1 MPAKSEK
8 QQKFFG
14 MVHGLQKGTTEPS
27 DVSAEVEKV
36 AKDISADDAE
46 DFAATKHTG
55 LPDKVDES
63 DGYIETPEE
72 LKVKKD
78 AVQSGM
84 PKTREKKMKKKIHEK
99 HIKLRDL
106 IEESWMEEDLS
117 HEDKTGFLEAVRNYN
132 TYGKQIYRE
141 GNLIELAE
149 KLAKICKMAEHFTI
163 RESDNWFDD
172 VTVKRNMGELKKLG
186 GNFHKVATEV
196 QAVQD
201 RMTGLY
207 EDMGNILGRY
217 FEVQDLK
224 EIELMNQK
232 KAAIQQRLAETDSI
246 SVGDRVEVD
255 FEKLQQHTNVRPYL
269 KLVSKMVDRGR
280 GSAEVVKVEGDKI
293 YLAVSKM
300 DAMLGTAEVPVSVLK
315 KVAKKEAINEK
326 DKRG

>member
-8 QQKFFG
+8 QQRFFG
-14 MVHGLQKGTTEPS
+14 MVHGLQKGTTKPS
-27 DVSAEVEKV
+27 DVSARVKKV
-36 AKDISADDAE
+36 AKDISPEDAE
-46 DFAATKHTG
+46 DFAATEHKG
-55 LPDKVDES
+55 LPSKVDES
-63 DGYIETPEE
+63 DGYTESPEE

-84 PKTREKKMKKKIHEK
+84 PKTRERRMEHKK
-99 HIKLRDL
+99 HIKLKDL
-106 IEESWMEEDLS
+106 IEEGWMDKEKFS
-117 HEDKTGFLEAVRNYN
+117 HEDKTSFLEAVRNYN
-132 TYGKQIYRE
+132 VFGKQIYRE
-141 GNLIELAE
+141 ENLIELAE
-149 KLAKICKMAEHFTI
+149 KLAKICQMAEHFTI
-163 RESDNWFDD
+163 REGGDGNWFDD
-172 VTVKRNMGELKKLG
+172 VTIKRNMGELKKLG

-201 RMTGLY
+201 RMVGLY

-269 KLVSKMVDRGR
+269 KLVRKMVNRGR

-293 YLAVSKM
+293 YLAVSKI

-315 KVAKKEAINEK
+315 KVVKKETINEK

>member
-1 MPAKSEK
+1 MPARSKK

-27 DVSAEVEKV
+27 DVTAKVKKV
-36 AKDISADDAE
+36 AGDISPDDAE
-46 DFAATKHTG
+46 DFASTKHKG
-55 LPDKVDES
+55 LPDQVDET
-63 DGYIETPEE
+63 DGHTCSPEE

-84 PKTREKKMKKKIHEK
+84 PKTRERKMKKKIHEK

-106 IEESWMEEDLS
+106 IEESWMEEEDLS
-117 HEDKTGFLEAVRNYN
+117 HEDKSGFLEAVKNYN

-163 RESDNWFDD
+163 REGDNWFDD

-217 FEVQDLK
+217 FEVQNLE
-224 EIELMNQK
+224 EIEAIEQK
-232 KAAIQQRLAETDSI
+232 KRYEMEQHAARTRLE
-246 SVGDRVEVD
+246 SVPEQG
-255 FEKLQQHTNVRPYL
+255 
-269 KLVSKMVDRGR
+269 
-280 GSAEVVKVEGDKI
+280 
-293 YLAVSKM
+293 
-300 DAMLGTAEVPVSVLK
+300 
-315 KVAKKEAINEK
+315 
-326 DKRG
+326 